1 MSKFLLDT
9 NIVSAAMWAEPDPSV
24 LQRLRKHGGECAMSS
39 LTWHELRFG
48 VGRLPRGKRKTV
60 LEDFLEE
67 VVEPTIPVLPYDD
80 RAAVW
85 HAAERARLE
94 KAGRPSPFVDGQI
107 AATAFVNGL
116 TLVTDNLK
124 DFGAFRG
131 IKLVNWLAE

>member
-1 MSKFLLDT
+1 
-9 NIVSAAMWAEPDPSV
+9 
-24 LQRLRKHGGECAMSS
+24 
-39 LTWHELRFG
+39 
-48 VGRLPRGKRKTV
+48 

-94 KAGRPSPFVDGQI
+94 NAGRPAPFVDGQI

>member
-1 MSKFLLDT
+1 MSQFLLDT
-9 NIVSAAMWAEPDPSV
+9 NIVSAAMWTEPDARV
-24 LQRLRKHGGECAMSS
+24 LEHLRKQGGACAMSA

-48 VGRLPRGKRKTV
+48 VGRLPRGKRKAV
-60 LEDFLEE
+60 LEAFLEE

-94 KAGRPSPFVDGQI
+94 KAGRPAPFVDGQI
-107 AATAFVNGL
+107 AATAVVNGL

-124 DFGAFRG
+124 DFRVFRG
-131 IKLVNWLAE
+131 LKLANWRST